1 MSLEGQ
7 KTAYGIGYSSLFT
20 LTLSSKRLEI
30 LNAVVRRK
38 IMKQALTPVMF
49 VMAFVN
55 LLVLGLVSRVQA
67 GECSNVSVKGA
78 MGSPARELSS
88 GSARSP

>member
-1 MSLEGQ
+1 
-7 KTAYGIGYSSLFT
+7 
-20 LTLSSKRLEI
+20 
-30 LNAVVRRK
+30 
-38 IMKQALTPVMF
+38 MKQALTPVMF